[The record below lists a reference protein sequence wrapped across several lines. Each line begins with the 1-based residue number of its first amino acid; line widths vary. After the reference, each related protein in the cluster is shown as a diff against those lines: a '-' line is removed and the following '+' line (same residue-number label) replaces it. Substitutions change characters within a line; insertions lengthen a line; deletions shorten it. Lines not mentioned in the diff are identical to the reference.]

1 MIQISHV
8 SKVYG
13 SFPAVQDVSL
23 DIVPGQVVGLLGP
36 NGAGKTTTIRMITGF
51 LPPSSGKIKVCGH
64 DTIDDSLA
72 ARRSLG
78 YLPESAPLYPEMRV
92 KDYLSFRARLFGV
105 RRGDRKRAILRAG
118 DKCKLLEVMGRRIGH
133 LSKGFKQ
140 RVGLAAAI
148 LHDPPVLILD
158 EPSNGLD
165 PTQIRETRTL
175 IRDLAMNRTVL
186 VSSHILPEVER
197 TCDRVVI
204 IARGRIRADGA
215 PAELLARMLK
225 QVPAKHSLEMYV
237 ETRADPETGG
247 RSELDRIAAKLK
259 ALPGVASIAREP
271 IFGEKQ
277 DAGIH
282 VAEWVRLVILPEPS
296 HPDLREPIA
305 RTLSLGGVL
314 YRDLRRQS
322 PTLEQLFMRVIEQ
335 DGPPPAASAD
345 RPSHAQTGDAA

>member
-1 MIQISHV
+1 MIQVSHV

-13 SFPAVQDVSL
+13 TFPAVQDVSL
-23 DIVPGQVVGLLGP
+23 EIAPGQVVGLLGP

-51 LPPSSGKIKVCGH
+51 IPPSGGKIKVCGH
-64 DTIDDSLA
+64 DTIDDSIQ

-92 KDYLSFRARLFGV
+92 KDYLSFRAKLFGV
-105 RRGDRKRAILRAG
+105 RRGDRKKAILRAG

-133 LSKGFKQ
+133 LSKGFRQ

-148 LHDPPVLILD
+148 LHDPRVLILD

-165 PTQIRETRTL
+165 PAQIRETRTL

-215 PAELLARMLK
+215 PAELLARMLR
-225 QVPAKHSLEMYV
+225 QVPAKHSLEMFV
-237 ETRADPETGG
+237 ETRPDPETGN

-259 ALPGVASIAREP
+259 SLPGVASIAREP
-271 IFGEKQ
+271 IHGERH
-277 DAGIH
+277 DGGVH
-282 VAEWVRLVILPEPS
+282 VAEWVRLAILPEPS
-296 HPDLREPIA
+296 HPDLRESIA
-305 RTLSLGGVL
+305 RTLSLGGIL
-314 YRDLRRQS
+314 YRDLRRQM
-322 PTLEQLFMRVIEQ
+322 PTLEHLFMRVIEQ
-335 DGPPPAASAD
+335 DAPPQTPPAESD
-345 RPSHAQTGDAA
+345 SHAKGGES

>member
-13 SFPAVQDVSL
+13 TFPAVQDVSL
-23 DIVPGQVVGLLGP
+23 EVGSGQVVGLLGP

-51 LPPSSGKIKVCGH
+51 LPPSGGTIKVCGH
-64 DTIDDSLA
+64 DTIDDSIA
-72 ARRSLG
+72 ARRNLG
-78 YLPESAPLYPEMRV
+78 YLPESAPLYPELRV
-92 KDYLSFRARLFGV
+92 KDYLAFRAKLFGLC
-105 RRGDRKRAILRAG
+105 RGDRKKAILRAG
-118 DKCKLLEVMGRRIGH
+118 DRCKLLDVMGRRIGH
-133 LSKGFKQ
+133 LSKGYRQ

-215 PAELLARMLK
+215 PSDLLARMLK
-225 QVPAKHSLEMYV
+225 QVPAKHSLEMFV
-237 ETRADPETGG
+237 ETRADPEMGG
-247 RSELDRIAAKLK
+247 RSELDRIAARIKS
-259 ALPGVASIAREP
+259 LPGVASIAREP
-271 IFGEKQ
+271 IPGEKPES
-277 DAGIH
+277 GIH
-282 VAEWVRLVILPEPS
+282 VAEWVRLVILPEPT

-305 RTLSLGGVL
+305 RALSLGGIL
-314 YRDLRRQS
+314 YRDLRRQA

-335 DGPPPAASAD
+335 DAPPTPSQAGEHPAKGTEA
-345 RPSHAQTGDAA
+345 